1 MTLPV
6 PRAHTDG
13 SGVDDQL
20 TPSRG
25 ASWRWLTV
33 AVVLCGLIGVVPTM
47 QAIDVVGIPRPAPPA
62 LRAQLIMTV
71 AWIVAAPPIANRW
84 SLVDSELRALA
95 SLAGMAFSVSGATA
109 GFMVWWLRSQLTVSP
124 LGSWIELLL
133 ALLPIHALTLGLI
146 SLVGSW
152 TNTRQLRDR
161 AANREATLRAS
172 LVHAEL
178 DALRTKLQPHFLFNA
193 LNTVVGLARGSHG
206 ERAADVAADLGDLL
220 RFSLAES
227 SDSVPFDAEREMVE
241 RYCAIEQ
248 ARLGER
254 LRIVWQLDAAARSAT
269 LPALIWQPLVEN
281 AVRHGVARRTS
292 PGVLTLGAHVHD
304 SSLVLSIDAD
314 GPEHPATGTDESSG
328 LGIGLAATR
337 RRLAL
342 IYGPSAQLTLE
353 VHADRSRTV
362 VRIPTQAPVSSVA
375 DR

>member
-1 MTLPV
+1 M
-6 PRAHTDG
+6 
-13 SGVDDQL
+13 DDQL

-25 ASWRWLTV
+25 AAWRWLTA

-47 QAIDVVGIPRPAPPA
+47 QAIDVVGIQRPAPPA
-62 LRAQLIMTV
+62 LRAQLFMTI
-71 AWIVAAPPIANRW
+71 AWIVAARPIASRW
-84 SLVDSELRALA
+84 SLVDSERRALA
-95 SLAGMAFSVSGATA
+95 SLAAMAFAVSSATA
-109 GFMVWWLRSQLTVSP
+109 GLLVWWLRAQLTISP

-152 TNTRQLRDR
+152 TNTRLLRDR

-292 PGVLTLGAHVHD
+292 PGVLTLGAHID
-304 SSLVLSIDAD
+304 DRTLVLSIDAD
-314 GPEHPATGTDESSG
+314 GPEHPAMGTDESSG

-337 RRLAL
+337 RRLTL
-342 IYGPSAQLTLE
+342 IYGQLAQLTLE
-353 VHADRSRTV
+353 VSPGRSRTV
-362 VRIPTQAPVSSVA
+362 VRMPMQAHTASA
-375 DR
+375 ARQ